1 MGNGG
6 ILSAILSEQPD
17 DVLEDLERQLKKRI
31 ADARA
36 VSPSRRA
43 SSRSSSRRST
53 RAGRARCTTPTSRR
67 GALESERDRE
77 ADGRFHGIPRATVLA
92 VASTVPYPI
101 TPVRVVEAFAE
112 RGETVNV
119 EQIRIAL
126 NRLAKD
132 GGLTKV
138 GPSLFAVPGTRPTE
152 LHTMPQRQPASRSG
166 LGPGAARE
174 GPARAGCQPERVST
188 NAPELVL
195 VDDVAAT
202 LDSVHLDD
210 RNPGAIA
217 TLEVAVRR

>member
-1 MGNGG
+1 M
-6 ILSAILSEQPD
+6 
-17 DVLEDLERQLKKRI
+17 
-31 ADARA
+31 
-36 VSPSRRA
+36 
-43 SSRSSSRRST
+43 
-53 RAGRARCTTPTSRR
+53 
-67 GALESERDRE
+67 
-77 ADGRFHGIPRATVLA
+77 
-92 VASTVPYPI
+92 PYPI

-166 LGPGAARE
+166 LAQEPLGKARS
-174 GPARAGCQPERVST
+174 GRLSTRTRFDER
-188 NAPELVL
+188 PELVL

-202 LDSVHLDD
+202 LDSVNLDD
-210 RNPGAIA
+210 RNPRAIA
-217 TLEVAVRR
+217 TLEVAARR

>member
-36 VSPSRRA
+36 VVAQSESELSLVQHAIDARGPRA
-43 SSRSSSRRST
+43 LHHSDES
-53 RAGRARCTTPTSRR
+53 R

-77 ADGRFHGIPRATVLA
+77 ADGRFHGIPRGTVLA

-138 GPSLFAVPGTRPTE
+138 GPSLFALPGMRPTE
-152 LHTMPQRQPASRSG
+152 LHTMPRQPASRSAVAQEPLG
-166 LGPGAARE
+166 KVPLGPAVN
-174 GPARAGCQPERVST
+174 P
-188 NAPELVL
+188 NAF
-195 VDDVAAT
+195 
-202 LDSVHLDD
+202 
-210 RNPGAIA
+210 
-217 TLEVAVRR
+217 RRTP

>member
-36 VSPSRRA
+36 VVAQSESELSLVQQALDARGPRELHPSDE
-43 SSRSSSRRST
+43 
-53 RAGRARCTTPTSRR
+53 TP
-67 GALESERDRE
+67 GALESARDRE
-77 ADGRFHGIPRATVLA
+77 ADGRFHGIPRRTVLA

-101 TPVRVVEAFAE
+101 TPVRVVEAFVE

-152 LHTMPQRQPASRSG
+152 LHTMPQRQPASG
-166 LGPGAARE
+166 PGLAQEPLGKGPLGPAVN
-174 GPARAGCQPERVST
+174 P
-188 NAPELVL
+188 NAF
-195 VDDVAAT
+195 
-202 LDSVHLDD
+202 
-210 RNPGAIA
+210 
-217 TLEVAVRR
+217 RRTP

>member
-6 ILSAILSEQPD
+6 ILSAILSKQPD
-17 DVLEDLERQLKKRI
+17 DVLEDLERQLEKRI
-31 ADARA
+31 AEARA
-36 VSPSRRA
+36 VVAQSEGELLLVRQAIDARRPRALHHSDESRL
-43 SSRSSSRRST
+43 
-53 RAGRARCTTPTSRR
+53 
-67 GALESERDRE
+67 ALESARDRE

-138 GPSLFAVPGTRPTE
+138 GPSLFGAPGTGPNE
-152 LHTMPQRQPASRSG
+152 LHTMPQRQPASRSALAQEP
-166 LGPGAARE
+166 LGRGQR
-174 GPARAGCQPERVST
+174 GPEVNP
-188 NAPELVL
+188 NAFRR
-195 VDDVAAT
+195 T
-202 LDSVHLDD
+202 L
-210 RNPGAIA
+210 
-217 TLEVAVRR
+217 

>member
-36 VSPSRRA
+36 VVAQSESELSLVQRA
-43 SSRSSSRRST
+43 ID
-53 RAGRARCTTPTSRR
+53 ARGPREPHHSDERR
-67 GALESERDRE
+67 GALESERERE
-77 ADGRFHGIPRATVLA
+77 ADGRFHGIPRTTVLA

-152 LHTMPQRQPASRSG
+152 LHTMPQPQPASRSG
-166 LGPGAARE
+166 LAQEPLGKGPL
-174 GPARAGCQPERVST
+174 GPTVNP
-188 NAPELVL
+188 NAF
-195 VDDVAAT
+195 
-202 LDSVHLDD
+202 
-210 RNPGAIA
+210 
-217 TLEVAVRR
+217 RRTP

>member
-36 VSPSRRA
+36 VVAQSESELSLVRQALDARGPRALHHSDESRR
-43 SSRSSSRRST
+43 
-53 RAGRARCTTPTSRR
+53 
-67 GALESERDRE
+67 ALESERDRE
-77 ADGRFHGIPRATVLA
+77 TDGRFHGIPRGTVLA

-138 GPSLFAVPGTRPTE
+138 GPSLFAVTGTRPTE
-152 LHTMPQRQPASRSG
+152 RHTMPQEQPAGSSALAQEPLG
-166 LGPGAARE
+166 KGPLGPA
-174 GPARAGCQPERVST
+174 V
-188 NAPELVL
+188 
-195 VDDVAAT
+195 
-202 LDSVHLDD
+202 
-210 RNPGAIA
+210 NPDAF
-217 TLEVAVRR
+217 RRTS